1 MSSEQMDLKESIASN
16 PKETTTANYS
26 ALADAVSHQ
35 HPYRQSRRRVLSV
48 LGLIAALMLF
58 RHPAVLSGAAGCLL
72 LWLLWFGQPL
82 RSIVS
87 RMLLIIPFA
96 LGTIVLVPFQHPD
109 GGTALLHVGGW
120 TATEEGARHALVLLL
135 KIICANL
142 LLTYLILSTPVYQLI
157 ASLRAIGM
165 PAVLLE
171 MTVLML
177 RYTGL
182 LREEARGMLHA
193 QRARGLQ
200 IRDWRFK
207 RRTWHR
213 LGELLGVLFVR
224 AYSRSGRIYQSIA
237 ARGGFGG
244 SMGNGSHLRSRCRSG
259 TIDADPSN
267 PSNPSNPINSTNP
280 LHLLKEGEA
289 MTSAIEV
296 REVTFHYG
304 NRQALNGLSFSIGQ
318 GAKVALMGP
327 NGAGKSTLI
336 ALLNGLEQPSAG
348 EVAIFGKR
356 ISSGNAHLL
365 RTRVGVV
372 YQDPDDQIFSPTVGE
387 DVAFGPRNLG
397 LDELT
402 IQQRVTEALHAVG
415 LDGFDSRSPFELSY
429 GQKRRVA
436 IAGVLAMK
444 PDVIVLDEPMA
455 FLDPK
460 SRDQL
465 QQLLEKMHEE
475 GLTVM
480 VATHDVD
487 FAAEWATDV
496 LMMKE
501 GQLLASGTPELLFDA
516 ELLSGADLHL
526 PRLVRPFRLLKDQG
540 HVQPRTVQD
549 AAQAIWQLVM
559 RGGEALKLRSANRM
573 DGETRQ
579 REG

>member
-1 MSSEQMDLKESIASN
+1 MSNKPMGKEPTTLNATEASDNERSAVEAPAEQQSL
-16 PKETTTANYS
+16 
-26 ALADAVSHQ
+26 
-35 HPYRQSRRRVLSV
+35 RQSRRRVLSV
-48 LGLIAALMLF
+48 LGLLATLMLF
-58 RHPAVLSGAAGCLL
+58 RHPAVLTGAAGCLL
-72 LWLLWFGQPL
+72 LWMLLRCKYSL

-96 LGTIVLVPFQHPD
+96 LGTIVLVPFQHPA

-120 TATEEGARHALVLLL
+120 TATEEGVRHALVLLL

-142 LLTYLILSTPVYQLI
+142 LLTNLILSTPVYQLI

-200 IRDWRFK
+200 LKDWHFR

-224 AYSRSGRIYQSIA
+224 AYSRSERIYQSIA
-237 ARGGFGG
+237 ARGGFSG
-244 SMGNGSHLRSRCRSG
+244 SMGIVQRARDDREVRSEANTDMATCLLN
-259 TIDADPSN
+259 TAF
-267 PSNPSNPINSTNP
+267 P
-280 LHLLKEGEA
+280 LEKEEQVMKA
-289 MTSAIEV
+289 AIEV
-296 REVTFHYG
+296 RGVTYHYG
-304 NRQALNGLSFSIGQ
+304 SRQALNEISFMIRQ

-336 ALLNGLEQPSAG
+336 SLLNGLEQPSSG
-348 EVAIFGKR
+348 EVDLLGQRMSSSNAQTLRRR
-356 ISSGNAHLL
+356 I
-365 RTRVGVV
+365 GVV

-387 DVAFGPRNLG
+387 DAAFGPRNLG
-397 LDELT
+397 LDEAAV
-402 IQQRVTEALHAVG
+402 QQRVAEALHAVG
-415 LDGFDSRSPFELSY
+415 LEGFESRSPYELSY

-465 QQLLEKMHEE
+465 QQLLDAMHEN
-475 GLTVM
+475 GLTVI

-496 LMMKE
+496 LIMKE
-501 GQLLASGTPELLFDA
+501 GKLLASGTPELLFDP
-516 ELLSGADLHL
+516 ELLSNADLHL
-526 PRLVRPFRLLKDQG
+526 PRLARPFRLLQEQE
-540 HVQPRTVQD
+540 HVRPRTVQD

-559 RGGEALKLRSANRM
+559 RGGDALKLRSANRM

>member
-1 MSSEQMDLKESIASN
+1 MSSEQMDLKESIAPN
-16 PKETTTANYS
+16 PIETTDDT
-26 ALADAVSHQ
+26 LAPAGASSHQ
-35 HPYRQSRRRVLSV
+35 QPHRQSRRRVLSV
-48 LGLIAALMLF
+48 LGLLATLMLF

-72 LWLLWFGQPL
+72 LWMLWCGQPL
-82 RSIVS
+82 RAIVS

-120 TATEEGARHALVLLL
+120 VATEEGARHALVLLL

-200 IRDWRFK
+200 LKDWRFK

-244 SMGNGSHLRSRCRSG
+244 S
-259 TIDADPSN
+259 TSN
-267 PSNPSNPINSTNP
+267 SSV
-280 LHLLKEGEA
+280 LFKKEDDI

-296 REVTFHYG
+296 RDVTFHYG
-304 NRQALNGLSFSIGQ
+304 NRQALNGLSFNIDQ

-336 ALLNGLEQPSAG
+336 ALLNGLEQPAAG
-348 EVAIFGKR
+348 SVAIFGKP

-365 RTRVGVV
+365 RQRVGVV

-402 IQQRVTEALHAVG
+402 IQQRVAEALHAVG
-415 LDGFDSRSPFELSY
+415 LDGFDSRSPYELSY

-465 QQLLEKMHEE
+465 QLLLEAMHEE
-475 GLTVM
+475 GLTII

-501 GQLLASGTPELLFDA
+501 GKLLASGTPELLFDA
-516 ELLSGADLHL
+516 ELLSSADLHL
-526 PRLVRPFRLLKDQG
+526 PRLVRPFRLLQDQG
-540 HVQPRTVQD
+540 HVKPRTVQD

>member
-1 MSSEQMDLKESIASN
+1 MSSKQMDWKESAAPN
-16 PKETTTANYS
+16 GVETETTVNHPAQAN
-26 ALADAVSHQ
+26 DAASDHQ
-35 HPYRQSRRRVLSV
+35 PYRQSRRRVLSV
-48 LGLIAALMLF
+48 LGLLASLMLF

-72 LWLLWFGQPL
+72 LWLLWRGQPL
-82 RSIVS
+82 RSIAS

-109 GGTALLHVGGW
+109 GGTPLLHVGSW

-182 LREEARGMLHA
+182 LREEAKGMLHA

-200 IRDWRFK
+200 MKDWRFK
-207 RRTWHR
+207 RRTWSR

-244 SMGNGSHLRSRCRSG
+244 TSS
-259 TIDADPSN
+259 TTDPSDLF
-267 PSNPSNPINSTNP
+267 T
-280 LHLLKEGEA
+280 KEDDT

-304 NRQALNGLSFSIGQ
+304 SRQALNGLSFNISQ

-336 ALLNGLEQPSAG
+336 ALLNGLEQPSSG
-348 EVAIFGKR
+348 EVAIFGKQ
-356 ISSGNAHLL
+356 ISSSNAHLL
-365 RTRVGVV
+365 RQRVGVV

-387 DVAFGPRNLG
+387 DIAFGPRNLG

-402 IQQRVTEALHAVG
+402 VQERVAEALHAVG
-415 LDGFDSRSPFELSY
+415 LDGLDNRSPFELSY

-465 QQLLEKMHEE
+465 QLLLEKMHEE
-475 GLTVM
+475 GLTII

-496 LMMKE
+496 LMLKE
-501 GQLLASGTPELLFDA
+501 GKLLASGTPELLFDA
-516 ELLSGADLHL
+516 ELLSSADLHL
-526 PRLVRPFRLLKDQG
+526 PRLVRPFRLLQDQG
-540 HVQPRTVQD
+540 HVRPRTVQD

-573 DGETRQ
+573 DGESRQ

>member
-1 MSSEQMDLKESIASN
+1 MSSEQMNGKESIASDTM
-16 PKETTTANYS
+16 ETTNHNA
-26 ALADAVSHQ
+26 AEAAPKQ
-35 HPYRQSRRRVLSV
+35 QPIRKSRRRVLSV
-48 LGLIAALMLF
+48 LGLLATLMLF

-72 LWLLWFGQPL
+72 LWMLWRGQPL
-82 RSIVS
+82 RSILS

-109 GGTALLHVGGW
+109 GGTALMHVGGW
-120 TATEEGARHALVLLL
+120 TATAEGARHALVLLL

-171 MTVLML
+171 MTVLMM

-182 LREEARGMLHA
+182 LRDEASGMLHA

-200 IRDWRFK
+200 LKDWRRR

-244 SMGNGSHLRSRCRSG
+244 GMGMTPIRSG
-259 TIDADPSN
+259 ATAAAIDTDRSNSSDTSTIMR
-267 PSNPSNPINSTNP
+267 
-280 LHLLKEGEA
+280 EGGV

-304 NRQALNGLSFSIGQ
+304 NRQALNGMSFNIEQ

-336 ALLNGLEQPSAG
+336 ALLNGLEQPSSG
-348 EVAIFGKR
+348 EVSLFGKR
-356 ISSGNAHLL
+356 MSSGNAPLL
-365 RTRVGVV
+365 RQRIGVV

-397 LDELT
+397 LNEHAVH
-402 IQQRVTEALHAVG
+402 QRVTEALHAVG
-415 LDGFDSRSPFELSY
+415 LDGFNGRSPFELSY

-465 QQLLEKMHEE
+465 QELLETMHGN
-475 GLTVM
+475 GLTIV

-487 FAAEWATDV
+487 FAAEWATDI

-501 GQLLASGTPELLFDA
+501 GKLLASGTPDLLFDP
-516 ELLSGADLHL
+516 ELLSSADLHL
-526 PRLVRPFRLLKDQG
+526 PRLVRPFRLLQDQG
-540 HVQPRTVQD
+540 HIQPRTVQD

-559 RGGEALKLRSANRM
+559 RGSEALKLRSVNRM